1 MPEFF
6 DNTIHRLSFSK
17 TGFHQD
23 AAFQTNC
30 ANLASISD
38 TLAIVFTA
46 SHTSLHPMSVDID
59 LSGKDAVITGASQGL
74 GAATARALHAAG
86 CRVALNHPMVD
97 QTTADAEAIATELNA
112 TRADSARAIACDI
125 SDADA
130 VQGMMT
136 GLEAD
141 WGGIDFLINNAGIIR
156 DRTTVKMSREE
167 WRAVMDV
174 NLDGVFYASKYGLE
188 VMRNNGA
195 IVSLG
200 SIAGIMGFF
209 GQANYASAKAGV
221 MAMMRVLSR
230 ECARRN
236 IRANAVAPGVAETP
250 MAATIP
256 ENVRA
261 DMLRQIPLDRFGTPD
276 EVASVVLFLCSPLA
290 SYVTGQTIE
299 VNGGW
304 RG

>member
-1 MPEFF
+1 MSENVFIMEIF
-6 DNTIHRLSFSK
+6 
-17 TGFHQD
+17 
-23 AAFQTNC
+23 AFQPVSYQT
-30 ANLASISD
+30 ATHFPPLRSFLPRA
-38 TLAIVFTA
+38 TLP
-46 SHTSLHPMSVDID
+46 HHMSVAID
-59 LSGKDAVITGASQGL
+59 LSGRDALVTGASQGL
-74 GAATARALHAAG
+74 GAATARTLHTAG
-86 CRVALNHPMVD
+86 CRVALNHPGVE
-97 QTTADAEAIATELNA
+97 QTTADAEVIATELNSI
-112 TRADSARAIACDI
+112 RADSARTVACDV

-130 VQGMMT
+130 VQAMMD
-136 GLEAD
+136 GLKND
-141 WGGIDFLINNAGIIR
+141 WDGIDFLINNAGIIR
-156 DRTTVKMSREE
+156 DRTTTKMSREE
-167 WRAVMDV
+167 WRAVIDV
-174 NLDGVFYASKYGLE
+174 NLNGVFYASKYGLE
-188 VMRNNGA
+188 IMRDGGA

-200 SIAGIMGFF
+200 SIAGIVGFF
-209 GQANYASAKAGV
+209 GQANYAASKAGV
-221 MAMMRVLSR
+221 MAMMRVLAR

-256 ENVRA
+256 ENVRT

>member
-1 MPEFF
+1 M
-6 DNTIHRLSFSK
+6 SFEI
-17 TGFHQD
+17 
-23 AAFQTNC
+23 N
-30 ANLASISD
+30 
-38 TLAIVFTA
+38 
-46 SHTSLHPMSVDID
+46 
-59 LSGKDAVITGASQGL
+59 LSGKDALVTGASQGL
-74 GAATARALHAAG
+74 GAATARVLHAAG
-86 CRVALNHPMVD
+86 CRVALNHPD
-97 QTTADAEAIATELNA
+97 LETTAADAEAIAGELNA
-112 TRADSARAIACDI
+112 ARADSARAVACDI

-130 VQGMMT
+130 VQAMMADLKT
-136 GLEAD
+136 D

-156 DRTTVKMSREE
+156 DRTLAKMSREE

-188 VMRNNGA
+188 VMRDGGA

-200 SIAGIMGFF
+200 SIAGIVGFF

-221 MAMMRVLSR
+221 MALMRVLSR
-230 ECARRN
+230 ECGKRN

-256 ENVRA
+256 DKVRA
-261 DMLRQIPLDRFGTPD
+261 DMLKQIPLDRFGTPD
-276 EVASVVLFLCSPLA
+276 EVARVVLFLCSPLA

>member
-1 MPEFF
+1 
-6 DNTIHRLSFSK
+6 
-17 TGFHQD
+17 
-23 AAFQTNC
+23 
-30 ANLASISD
+30 
-38 TLAIVFTA
+38 
-46 SHTSLHPMSVDID
+46 MSVAID
-59 LSGKDAVITGASQGL
+59 LSGKDALITGASQGL

-86 CRVALNHPMVD
+86 CRVAINHPGLEA
-97 QTTADAEAIATELNA
+97 TAADAGAIAGELNA
-112 TRADSARAIACDI
+112 VRPDSARAVACDV

-130 VQGMMT
+130 VQAIMADFKT
-136 GLEAD
+136 D
-141 WGGIDFLINNAGIIR
+141 WGGLDFLINNAGIIR
-156 DRTTVKMSREE
+156 DRTLAKMSREE

-188 VMRNNGA
+188 VMRDGGA

-200 SIAGIMGFF
+200 SIAGIVGFF

-221 MAMMRVLSR
+221 MALMRVLSR
-230 ECARRN
+230 ECGKRN

-256 ENVRA
+256 DKVRA
-261 DMLRQIPLDRFGTPD
+261 DMLKQIPLDRFGTPD
-276 EVASVVLFLCSPLA
+276 EVARVVLFLCSPLA

>member
-1 MPEFF
+1 LSVFPE
-6 DNTIHRLSFSK
+6 NRISSR
-17 TGFHQD
+17 D
-23 AAFQTNC
+23 AAFQTTC
-30 ANLASISD
+30 SNLASLSD
-38 TLAIVFTA
+38 TLAIAFAA
-46 SHTSLHPMSVDID
+46 SHTLSHPMSVAID

-74 GAATARALHAAG
+74 GATTARMLHAAG
-86 CRVALNHPMVD
+86 CRVALNHPGVE
-97 QTTADAEAIATELNA
+97 QATADAEATAAELNA
-112 TRADSARAIACDI
+112 IRADSARAIACDV

-130 VQGMMT
+130 VQAMMA
-136 GLEAD
+136 GLKED

-156 DRTTVKMSREE
+156 DRTITKMSREE

-188 VMRNNGA
+188 VMRDNGA

>member
-1 MPEFF
+1 
-6 DNTIHRLSFSK
+6 
-17 TGFHQD
+17 
-23 AAFQTNC
+23 
-30 ANLASISD
+30 
-38 TLAIVFTA
+38 
-46 SHTSLHPMSVDID
+46 MSVAID
-59 LSGKDAVITGASQGL
+59 LSGRDALVTGASQGL
-74 GAATARALHAAG
+74 GAATARTLHTAG
-86 CRVALNHPMVD
+86 CRVALNHPGVE
-97 QTTADAEAIATELNA
+97 QTTADTEVIATELNSI
-112 TRADSARAIACDI
+112 RADSARTVACDV

-130 VQGMMT
+130 VQAMMD
-136 GLEAD
+136 GLKND
-141 WGGIDFLINNAGIIR
+141 WDGIDFLINNAGIIR
-156 DRTTVKMSREE
+156 DRTTTKMSREE
-167 WRAVMDV
+167 WRAVIDV
-174 NLDGVFYASKYGLE
+174 NLNGVFYASKYGLE
-188 VMRNNGA
+188 IMRDGGA

-200 SIAGIMGFF
+200 SIAGIVGFF
-209 GQANYASAKAGV
+209 GQANYAAAKAGV
-221 MAMMRVLSR
+221 MAMMRVLAR

-256 ENVRA
+256 ENVRT

>member
-1 MPEFF
+1 
-6 DNTIHRLSFSK
+6 
-17 TGFHQD
+17 
-23 AAFQTNC
+23 
-30 ANLASISD
+30 
-38 TLAIVFTA
+38 
-46 SHTSLHPMSVDID
+46 MSVAID
-59 LSGKDAVITGASQGL
+59 LSGRDALVTGASQGL
-74 GAATARALHAAG
+74 GAATARTLHTAG
-86 CRVALNHPMVD
+86 CRVALNHPGVE
-97 QTTADAEAIATELNA
+97 QTTADAEVIATELNSI
-112 TRADSARAIACDI
+112 RADSARTVACDV

-130 VQGMMT
+130 VQAMMD
-136 GLEAD
+136 GLKND
-141 WGGIDFLINNAGIIR
+141 WDGIDFLINNAGIIR
-156 DRTTVKMSREE
+156 DRTTTKMSREE
-167 WRAVMDV
+167 WRAVIDV
-174 NLDGVFYASKYGLE
+174 NLNGVFYASKYGLE
-188 VMRNNGA
+188 IMRDGGA

-200 SIAGIMGFF
+200 SIAGIVGFF
-209 GQANYASAKAGV
+209 GQANYAAAKAGV
-221 MAMMRVLSR
+221 MAMMRVLAR

-256 ENVRA
+256 ENVRT

>member
-1 MPEFF
+1 
-6 DNTIHRLSFSK
+6 
-17 TGFHQD
+17 
-23 AAFQTNC
+23 
-30 ANLASISD
+30 
-38 TLAIVFTA
+38 
-46 SHTSLHPMSVDID
+46 MSVAID
-59 LSGKDAVITGASQGL
+59 LSGKDAVVTGASQGL
-74 GAATARALHAAG
+74 GAATARAFHAAG
-86 CRVALNHPMVD
+86 CRVALNHPG
-97 QTTADAEAIATELNA
+97 TEETAADAEVIAAELNSI
-112 TRADSARAIACDI
+112 RAESACAIACDV

-130 VQGMMT
+130 VQAMMA
-136 GLEAD
+136 GLKDD
-141 WGGIDFLINNAGIIR
+141 WDGIDFLINNAGIIR
-156 DRTTVKMSREE
+156 DRTTAKMSREE
-167 WRAVMDV
+167 WREVMDV

-188 VMRNNGA
+188 IMRDGGA

-261 DMLRQIPLDRFGTPD
+261 DMLRQIPMDRFGTPD

-290 SYVTGQTIE
+290 SYVNGQTIE